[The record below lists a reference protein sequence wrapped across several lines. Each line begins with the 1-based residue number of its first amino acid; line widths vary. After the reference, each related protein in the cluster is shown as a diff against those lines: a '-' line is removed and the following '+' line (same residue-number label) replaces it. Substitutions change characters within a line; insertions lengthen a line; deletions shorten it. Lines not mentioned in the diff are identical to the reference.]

1 MYTKRCGKKKTQMN
15 LNGTPKEDPGM
26 QIRQEN
32 ERNKTQKE
40 QTANSKMVDLNS
52 SILLVLH

>member
-1 MYTKRCGKKKTQMN
+1 MEHQKKIQECK
-15 LNGTPKEDPGM
+15 
-26 QIRQEN
+26 IRQEN